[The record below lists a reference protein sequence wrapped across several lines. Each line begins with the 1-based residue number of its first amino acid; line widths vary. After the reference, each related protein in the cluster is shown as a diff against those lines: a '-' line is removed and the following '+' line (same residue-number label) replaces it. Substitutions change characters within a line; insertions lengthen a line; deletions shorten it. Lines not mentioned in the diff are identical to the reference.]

1 MPVAPDDTVVFE
13 TEGGLLTVWN
23 GKLERG
29 FVAGEVL
36 HCEHLHGAGIGH
48 FQELAAT
55 GSVAGFTMFGR
66 GGFPYETAPC
76 KIVAEYENGALRLP
90 MFSLVTSA
98 PPGPAAR
105 WYLNLPEPTPA
116 EVMKYAEIRAMQKRM
131 GWR

>member
-1 MPVAPDDTVVFE
+1 MPVAADDTCVFE
-13 TEGGLLTVWN
+13 TTAGLLTVWN

-29 FVAGEVL
+29 FVAGKVL

-66 GGFPYETAPC
+66 GETPYETAPS
-76 KIVAEYENGALRLP
+76 KIVAEYANGELFLP

-98 PPGPAAR
+98 PPGPACR

-116 EVMKYAEIRAMQKRM
+116 QAAKYAEIKTMQERI